1 MLVDSAELVGL
12 RIVSMISENVGSVIA
27 YAVDRLDEQDHF
39 VLFINLGSTDLELS
53 LFWLFVTEKNGKKVE
68 NIELLA
74 EEYVRD
80 VGGDLH
86 DWVLVEIMVDHF
98 NNLPKRKGKEDVRL
112 NPKIMKWLFREVG
125 KYKEIL
131 SSNKEVNIKLPE
143 LADELD
149 LIMVITRDQYEAG
162 IKESTEKVSD
172 AIKWIISKSNLDPSS
187 IHSYEITGGGLRVP
201 LVRDKI

>member
-39 VLFINLGSTDLELS
+39 VLFINLGATDLELS
-53 LFWLFVTEKNGKKVE
+53 LFWLFVTEKSGKKVE

-74 EEYVRD
+74 EDYVSD

-98 NNLPKRKGKEDVRL
+98 NNLPKWKGKEDVR
-112 NPKIMKWLFREVG
+112 
-125 KYKEIL
+125 
-131 SSNKEVNIKLPE
+131 
-143 LADELD
+143 
-149 LIMVITRDQYEAG
+149 
-162 IKESTEKVSD
+162 
-172 AIKWIISKSNLDPSS
+172 
-187 IHSYEITGGGLRVP
+187 
-201 LVRDKI
+201 